1 MNTCLISLYLMN
13 RREIGTDIITT
24 PPLVITMEKE
34 ELFELAAEMASPDSG
49 LEIKDRRYFL
59 TTYRDVF
66 VGEQRIHPLI
76 AFVNAEY

>member
-1 MNTCLISLYLMN
+1 
-13 RREIGTDIITT
+13 
-24 PPLVITMEKE
+24 MEKE

-66 VGEQRIHPLI
+66 VGEQRIHPL
-76 AFVNAEY
+76 VHS